1 MRTISLVNRLK
12 WSFSGNMNPHA
23 LVLGDV
29 DNDGE
34 NEFVIGNLSGD
45 LAVFKGACS
54 HGLPTFVC
62 HGLGT
67 ITCIAIGDVRN
78 WGRNSVVCINAEG
91 QAHIFDIPRLA
102 ADHPLMSVDE
112 YLKHGRRASDTSS
125 LQAFRRIMDQNAD
138 DSSHYKSTPEKPHIH
153 NLQKPNLTLNV
164 PVNVNRILIAD
175 VDGDS
180 LNEIV
185 LARTD
190 RILHTFQ
197 LQSSSTDQS
206 LPRSIDTPSAST
218 ATDNNT
224 TGNNNLASHYIPT
237 SIQSSLS
244 VLSSSKER
252 GKLLTNRS
260 SVSES
265 KDRPSPSVLRKGM
278 GWNKTR
284 SNKETE
290 LPLPK
295 HHVPLPTP
303 DEKIDLLIKDVWVFD
318 GQITSLATTV
328 HPDRP
333 NEPILLVAQPG
344 NSFTIIDC
352 HGNRYNRDFTPQYS
366 QRTFYGRHQSLQKRT
381 SYASSHQSDHQQ
393 QQQPPLQHQKSD
405 DSTTIRI
412 KTKDSEES
420 LATTP
425 KASEGPLSR
434 ATRTIRTFLQRGS
447 SNKDTHIP
455 TEMETENIIMN
466 CEGKIHD
473 VAGDEIKRSNYI
485 VQNWPDIDGDDIIG
499 QEENGA
505 VATEIVVGK
514 RLHDIICSLDPHQ
527 RYHQEEEPDD
537 DDQDDGNQIGMLSM
551 DGKFTIY
558 NLRTKEVSTHD
569 LFVTHKLF
577 SLATLDISTTS
588 NLNHI
593 HGAPSILRHH
603 SSIHS
608 SASSPQLR
616 FSSPSAPG
624 GESYYS
630 PNNGGKAGENVSNAG
645 SPAFS
650 SSSRLSRIPTNEK
663 QQQHQQPSNGNNNNN
678 NSDLARTFS
687 NATGTSLSTEEQ
699 QPINSGVM
707 EAHDVESAITKAV
720 NDAVSLSTPTDTPSR
735 RGSRASTNTSSYYKE
750 GGWSE
755 ADDDEEGEEQI
766 PGAELF
772 VACAWNGVTYL
783 IDWSQRTEDEK
794 GQSKLKFQLVK
805 FAFEGR
811 VCAFTAGPYAVAPGR
826 NVPCLFYVDFE
837 DQIYVYYDV
846 HISPGPVTGFIDAIN
861 DDIEEALERVVDV
874 ENNIKTLHSRQK
886 NEESEEGTLID
897 LGDGWKGIAESNIIP
912 DNNEDNEASLEEH
925 HDLTE
930 FIHECMYGFGDMK
943 DRIEE
948 QIAALEQQCRNH
960 HMPAGVDIRRLSDLN
975 ITLDPHLDRDTE
987 SEEENQRRLS
997 KSSRGLSSR
1006 ADSFID
1012 DDEDDGDDN
1021 HSAWLSDALFE
1032 SPLFKDNSHHNNT
1045 NNNNHG
1051 PM

>member
-34 NEFVIGNLSGD
+34 NEFVTGNLSGD
-45 LAVFKGACS
+45 LAVFKGECA

-78 WGRNSVVCINAEG
+78 CGKNSVVCINAEG

-125 LQAFRRIMDQNAD
+125 IQAFRRMMEQSAEDGQ
-138 DSSHYKSTPEKPHIH
+138 HYKGTSDKPHIH
-153 NLQKPNLTLNV
+153 NLQKPNLSLNV

-180 LNEIV
+180 LNELV

-190 RILHTFQ
+190 RILHAFQ
-197 LQSSSTDQS
+197 LQSTADQP
-206 LPRSIDTPSAST
+206 LPKNIEAPAST
-218 ATDNNT
+218 S
-224 TGNNNLASHYIPT
+224 NLSSHYIPT

-252 GKLLTNRS
+252 GKLLANRS
-260 SVSES
+260 VMSDPKE
-265 KDRPSPSVLRKGM
+265 RPSASVLRKGM
-278 GWNKTR
+278 GWSKTSR
-284 SNKETE
+284 SAKDAD
-290 LPLPK
+290 LAQPK
-295 HHVPLPTP
+295 HYTTLPNP
-303 DEKIDLLIKDVWVFD
+303 DGKVELLIKDVWVFD

-328 HPDRP
+328 HPERP

-344 NSFTIIDC
+344 NTFTIIDC

-366 QRTFYGRHQSLQKRT
+366 PRTFYGRYHGLQKRT
-381 SYASSHQSDHQQ
+381 SYASSQQSDQQ
-393 QQQPPLQHQKSD
+393 KAD
-405 DSTTIRI
+405 DSARV
-412 KTKDSEES
+412 KSKGSEES

-434 ATRTIRTFLQRGS
+434 ATRTIRTLLQRGS
-447 SNKDTHIP
+447 STKDTHIP
-455 TEMETENIIMN
+455 AGIETENIIMN
-466 CEGKIHD
+466 CEGKIQD
-473 VAGDEIKRSNYI
+473 VAGDEIKRSSYI
-485 VQNWPDIDGDDIIG
+485 VQNWPDIDGDDIMG
-499 QEENGA
+499 EEESGA

-514 RLHDIICSLDPHQ
+514 RLHDIMHALDNHKGG
-527 RYHQEEEPDD
+527 EVDD
-537 DDQDDGNQIGMLSM
+537 DDGEDDPDDGNQIGMLSM

-558 NLRTKEVSTHD
+558 NLRTKEVSPHD

-577 SLATLDISTTS
+577 SLATLDISSSS
-588 NLNHI
+588 NLDHTPP
-593 HGAPSILRHH
+593 PSFLRQYP
-603 SSIHS
+603 SFQS

-616 FSSPSAPG
+616 FPSPSVP
-624 GESYYS
+624 GESYS
-630 PNNGGKAGENVSNAG
+630 SNNGSTKAENVSNAA

-650 SSSRLSRIPTNEK
+650 SSSRLSRIPTNER
-663 QQQHQQPSNGNNNNN
+663 QNSSNSNNNNKDH
-678 NSDLARTFS
+678 DLARTS
-687 NATGTSLSTEEQ
+687 SSATGRSSTDEQ
-699 QPINSGVM
+699 QPVNSGAI

-720 NDAVSLSTPTDTPSR
+720 ADAVSDSTAADSPSR

-750 GGWSE
+750 NGDWSE
-755 ADDDEEGEEQI
+755 AEDEDENEEQM

-783 IDWSQRTEDEK
+783 IDWSQRTEDEE
-794 GQSKLKFQLVK
+794 GQSKVKFQLVK

-811 VCAFTAGPYAVAPGR
+811 VCAFTAGLYAVAPGR

-846 HISPGPVTGFIDAIN
+846 HVSPGPVTGFIDAID
-861 DDIEEALERVVDV
+861 DDIEEALERVVDI
-874 ENNIKTLHSRQK
+874 ENSIKTLKNNSLK
-886 NEESEEGTLID
+886 NEDPEEGPLID
-897 LGDGWKGIAESNIIP
+897 LGDGWKGIAESKITL
-912 DNNEDNEASLEEH
+912 DQDSGDGHDTCSSEEH
-925 HDLTE
+925 LDITDY
-930 FIHECMYGFGDMK
+930 IHECMYGFGDMK
-943 DRIEE
+943 DRLEE
-948 QIAALEQQCRNH
+948 QVSTLEQRRRNH
-960 HMPAGVDIRRLSDLN
+960 HLPAGVDIRRLSDLN
-975 ITLDPHLDRDTE
+975 ITIEPHLDRDTE
-987 SEEENQRRLS
+987 SEEETQRRQS
-997 KSSRGLSSR
+997 RSSRGKSSL
-1006 ADSFID
+1006 AESFAEAED
-1012 DDEDDGDDN
+1012 DDDD
-1021 HSAWLSDALFE
+1021 SAWLSDALLD
-1032 SPLFKDNSHHNNT
+1032 SPLFKDNNNYHRHHQ
-1045 NNNNHG
+1045 HG

>member
-34 NEFVIGNLSGD
+34 IEFVIGNLSGD

-102 ADHPLMSVDE
+102 VDHPLMSVDE

-125 LQAFRRIMDQNAD
+125 LQAFRRMMDQNAD
-138 DSSHYKSTPEKPHIH
+138 DSSQYRSTSDKPHIH

-180 LNEIV
+180 LNELV

-197 LQSSSTDQS
+197 LQSSTDQTF
-206 LPRSIDTPSAST
+206 PKNIDTPTTPTTT
-218 ATDNNT
+218 AT
-224 TGNNNLASHYIPT
+224 TGNTSASHYIPT

-252 GKLLTNRS
+252 GKLLANRS
-260 SVSES
+260 VMSDPKE
-265 KDRPSPSVLRKGM
+265 RPSPSVLRKGM
-278 GWNKTR
+278 GWTKASR
-284 SNKETE
+284 SAKDIEASQSKYHPPIPN
-290 LPLPK
+290 
-295 HHVPLPTP
+295 P
-303 DEKIDLLIKDVWVFD
+303 DEKVELLIKDAWVFD

-328 HPDRP
+328 HPERP
-333 NEPILLVAQPG
+333 TEPILLVAQPG

-352 HGNRYNRDFTPQYS
+352 NGNRYNRDFTPQYS

-381 SYASSHQSDHQQ
+381 SYASSHLSDQ
-393 QQQPPLQHQKSD
+393 QQQPKTD
-405 DSTTIRI
+405 DSSRI
-412 KTKDSEES
+412 ISKGSEES

-447 SNKDTHIP
+447 STKDTHMP
-455 TEMETENIIMN
+455 TEIETEKIIMN
-466 CEGKIHD
+466 CEGKIQD
-473 VAGDEIKRSNYI
+473 VAGDEIKRSSYI

-499 QEENGA
+499 EEENGA

-514 RLHDIICSLDPHQ
+514 RLRDVIHALDPH
-527 RYHQEEEPDD
+527 EEGEPDD

-588 NLNHI
+588 NLDHM
-593 HGAPSILRHH
+593 HGAPSFLRQY
-603 SSIHS
+603 SSFQS

-616 FSSPSAPG
+616 FPSPSIL
-624 GESYYS
+624 GESNYS
-630 PNNGGKAGENVSNAG
+630 PNNGSSKAENTSNGA

-650 SSSRLSRIPTNEK
+650 SSSKLSRIPTNENK
-663 QQQHQQPSNGNNNNN
+663 STSNSHHHNSNNN
-678 NSDLARTFS
+678 DLARTSS
-687 NATGTSLSTEEQ
+687 NATGISTTAATEEQ
-699 QPINSGVM
+699 QPINSGAID
-707 EAHDVESAITKAV
+707 AHDVESAITKAV
-720 NDAVSLSTPTDTPSR
+720 GDAVSLSTPTDTPSR
-735 RGSRASTNTSSYYKE
+735 RDSRASTNTGSYYKE

-755 ADDDEEGEEQI
+755 ADDEEECEEQM

-772 VACAWNGVTYL
+772 VACAWNGVTYM
-783 IDWSQRTEDEK
+783 IDWSQRTEDET
-794 GQSKLKFQLVK
+794 GRSKLKFQLVK

-846 HISPGPVTGFIDAIN
+846 HISPGPVTGFIDAID

-874 ENNIKTLHSRQK
+874 ENNIMSLHSNTQK
-886 NEESEEGTLID
+886 NEEAEEGTLID
-897 LGDGWKGIAESNIIP
+897 LGDGWKGIAENDITPENDSG
-912 DNNEDNEASLEEH
+912 AV
-925 HDLTE
+925 DLTE
-930 FIHECMYGFGDMK
+930 FIHECMYSFGDMK

-948 QIAALEQQCRNH
+948 QISALEQRRHKH

-987 SEEENQRRLS
+987 SDEDGQRRLS
-997 KSSRGLSSR
+997 KSSRGLSSQT
-1006 ADSFID
+1006 ASLIGED
-1012 DDEDDGDDN
+1012 DDQ
-1021 HSAWLSDALFE
+1021 SAWLSDALLE
-1032 SPLFKDNSHHNNT
+1032 SPMFKDSLHNQNR
-1045 NNNNHG
+1045 
-1051 PM
+1051 